1 MAHRRK
7 GHGLGV
13 RLGSGD
19 AFLSLFGLFGSGDPQ
34 GGKGNSPQ
42 NSLVV
47 GDGLGDACV
56 PDPQPPVAGWPSSPR
71 ISPSAPLVLPEVGVG
86 QGSGPED
93 ITSPVILG
101 AGKSL
106 CFS

>member
-1 MAHRRK
+1 MAQRRK

-13 RLGSGD
+13 RLGSGL
-19 AFLSLFGLFGSGDPQ
+19 AFLLPFGSLGSGDPQ

-42 NSLVV
+42 NSSVV

-56 PDPQPPVAGWPSSPR
+56 PEAQPPVAGWPSSPR
-71 ISPSAPLVLPEVGVG
+71 TSPSSPPAASEVGVG

-93 ITSPVILG
+93 MTSPVILG